1 MRVSVEDLVGTVRR
15 HPRAALAAVVL
26 VALVAAGSCARY
38 VSVTGERAREAAQEA
53 SRPDTG
59 SADGAGASEGTA
71 AGAGKGSAARPTAA
85 QEKLEKGYGE
95 DERALADLL
104 AGRVWTAG
112 SGATAEF
119 SADLSLTVDG
129 GEPRALAVADLASTA
144 VADGEP
150 SWAASLLL
158 PDGSSAVLSIQT
170 TTDQQGRE
178 TVLLTSPGLLGDS
191 VFEGTVR
198 PSDVKVEIKD
208 EGSLEGMGVD
218 VDDLEKAVSDWA
230 GKKAPTAE
238 TAVAARSVDA
248 DFEHREVD
256 VYFTLDDASST
267 RAVAMCDLKTGK
279 IEVEEDTSWTSR

>member
-1 MRVSVEDLVGTVRR
+1 M
-15 HPRAALAAVVL
+15 
-26 VALVAAGSCARY
+26 
-38 VSVTGERAREAAQEA
+38 
-53 SRPDTG
+53 
-59 SADGAGASEGTA
+59 
-71 AGAGKGSAARPTAA
+71 
-85 QEKLEKGYGE
+85 
-95 DERALADLL
+95 
-104 AGRVWTAG
+104 
-112 SGATAEF
+112 
-119 SADLSLTVDG
+119 
-129 GEPRALAVADLASTA
+129 
-144 VADGEP
+144 ADGEP